1 MNVDKLT
8 DDINLS
14 TLNKDPTQNEEEEI
28 YGDSDYDSVPPPPED
43 NDELDDVDID
53 ELDDADNDEL
63 DDVDIDELD
72 DVDNIDNNELI
83 SPIPESNIIGTD
95 LINELSDDEEPD
107 ENYLQKIDE
116 VLHNNLLQSYHP
128 DLLQHNYEEVKSLTK
143 VSRNKDG
150 IIIDPLHLTVP
161 FITRYER
168 AKILGE
174 RASQLDTGAQ
184 PMVKVDPNVIDSYL
198 IALKEYEE
206 KKIPFIVK
214 RPLPN
219 GGCEYWKLQDIEII

>member
-1 MNVDKLT
+1 MNVNKVT
-8 DDINLS
+8 DDMNIS
-14 TLNKDPTQNEEEEI
+14 TLNKGDPILNEEEEI
-28 YGDSDYDSVPPPPED
+28 YGDSDEDSVPPPPED

-53 ELDDADNDEL
+53 ELDDVENDDL

-72 DVDNIDNNELI
+72 DVENDQRI
-83 SPIPESNIIGTD
+83 SPIPENNIIGTD
-95 LINELSDDEEPD
+95 LINEFSDDEEPD
-107 ENYLQKIDE
+107 ENYLQKIDQD
-116 VLHNNLLQSYHP
+116 LHNNLLQSYHP

-219 GGCEYWKLQDIEII
+219 GGCEYWKLQDLEII

>member
-1 MNVDKLT
+1 MNVNKVT
-8 DDINLS
+8 DDMNIS
-14 TLNKDPTQNEEEEI
+14 TLNKGDPILNEEEEI
-28 YGDSDYDSVPPPPED
+28 YGDSDEDSVPPPPED

-53 ELDDADNDEL
+53 ELDDVENDDL

-72 DVDNIDNNELI
+72 DVENDQRI
-83 SPIPESNIIGTD
+83 SPIPENNIIGTD
-95 LINELSDDEEPD
+95 LINEFSDDEEPD
-107 ENYLQKIDE
+107 ENYLQKIDQD
-116 VLHNNLLQSYHP
+116 LHNNLLQSYHP
-128 DLLQHNYEEVKSLTK
+128 DLLQHNYEEVQSLTK

-219 GGCEYWKLQDIEII
+219 GGCEYWKLQDLEII

>member
-1 MNVDKLT
+1 MNVNKVT
-8 DDINLS
+8 DDINIS
-14 TLNKDPTQNEEEEI
+14 TLNKEPTQNEEEI
-28 YGDSDYDSVPPPPED
+28 YGDSDDDSVPPPPED
-43 NDELDDVDID
+43 I
-53 ELDDADNDEL
+53 DEL

-72 DVDNIDNNELI
+72 DVDNDELI

-184 PMVKVDPNVIDSYL
+184 PMVKVDPNIIDSYL

-219 GGCEYWKLQDIEII
+219 GGCEYWKLQDLEII

>member
-1 MNVDKLT
+1 MNVNKVT
-8 DDINLS
+8 DDINIS
-14 TLNKDPTQNEEEEI
+14 TLNKEPTQNEEEI
-28 YGDSDYDSVPPPPED
+28 YGDSDDDSVPPPPED
-43 NDELDDVDID
+43 IDELDDVDI
-53 ELDDADNDEL
+53 DEL

-72 DVDNIDNNELI
+72 DVDNDELI

-184 PMVKVDPNVIDSYL
+184 PMVKVDPNIIDSYL

-219 GGCEYWKLQDIEII
+219 GGCEYWKLQDLEII